1 MTRQEPKSV
10 FSYFSVCIQN
20 PITAASV
27 CSEDVAKTEGL
38 IGTSVKTEECTFL
51 LRWPDLTG
59 RKKMRGGQK
68 KKLIAQEKLWPKR
81 IHKLKQGYLTAKWT
95 HLTPQDAQQL

>member
-68 KKLIAQEKLWPKR
+68 KKLIAQEKLWP
-81 IHKLKQGYLTAKWT
+81 IEN
-95 HLTPQDAQQL
+95 PQIETGILDS

>member
-59 RKKMRGGQK
+59 RKKINEGGGQK
-68 KKLIAQEKLWPKR
+68 KKLMAQEKLWP
-81 IHKLKQGYLTAKWT
+81 IEN
-95 HLTPQDAQQL
+95 PQIETGILDS